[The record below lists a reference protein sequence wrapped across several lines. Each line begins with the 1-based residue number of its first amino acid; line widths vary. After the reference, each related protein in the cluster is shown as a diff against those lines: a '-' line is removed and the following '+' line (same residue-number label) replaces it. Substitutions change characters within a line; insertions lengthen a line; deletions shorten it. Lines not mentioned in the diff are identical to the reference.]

1 LLELIKGKIYLHPL
15 FNTNNKTM
23 DQKKLEKLENIKN
36 YLENDDVAGL
46 SKYIDR
52 IKPTVKND
60 EDFQEIFEELTNK
73 NYDQALFITEDII
86 LDTDDN
92 EFVDEYDKVDLD
104 DFDEK
109 ADLIT
114 KEPAGEDLEDFHDDF
129 NDDFAEDQFDDDLTY
144 FEDKD
149 DDYY

>member
-1 LLELIKGKIYLHPL
+1 LSQINKGKIYLHPL
-15 FNTNNKTM
+15 FKPITLKM

-36 YLENDDVAGL
+36 YLENDDIAGL
-46 SKYIDR
+46 NKYVER
-52 IKPTVKND
+52 IKPTIKND
-60 EDFQEIFEELTNK
+60 EDFLEIFEELKNK

-92 EFVDEYDKVDLD
+92 DFVDDYDKVDLD

-109 ADLIT
+109 ADILI
-114 KEPAGEDLEDFHDDF
+114 EGPGEELEDFTDDF
-129 NDDFAEDQFDDDLTY
+129 NDDFSEDQFDDLPY
-144 FEDKD
+144 YEDKD